1 VADEAFEALWRLRGG
16 PEITAFHALF
26 AGRFVP
32 IEPIRQVLGLTLE
45 QLREVLTSA
54 AKLGL
59 LEADEGHVA
68 FMAFAPKSAQ
78 RGRLDWCLEGHREEL
93 ELLMARLRSVL
104 LVRFLSSPP
113 ENA

>member
-1 VADEAFEALWRLRGG
+1 MADEAFEALWRLRGG
-16 PEITAFHALF
+16 PEIVVFHSLF

-32 IEPIRQVLGLTLE
+32 VEPVRQVLGLTLE
-45 QLREVLTSA
+45 QLRAVLASA

-59 LEADEGHVA
+59 LEADEGHIA

-78 RGRLDWCLEGHREEL
+78 RGRLDWCLEGHRNEL
-93 ELLMARLRSVL
+93 EPLQARLRGVL

-113 ENA
+113 EGA